1 MNPPRP
7 FNRGPTV
14 KPFIGCPQSDWQE
27 WFETIRGLL
36 DSFPSMPSELSI
48 SCLTA
53 QIKPHNQRIYGWT
66 DKCAFLQHQQ
76 GKYSMADWLDHV
88 QDQVI
93 STATTRTSAYTEL
106 MELVFSF

>member
-1 MNPPRP
+1 MC
-7 FNRGPTV
+7 V
-14 KPFIGCPQSDWQE
+14 
-27 WFETIRGLL
+27 
-36 DSFPSMPSELSI
+36 
-48 SCLTA
+48 TA
-53 QIKPHNQRIYGWT
+53 KRKERREAMT
-66 DKCAFLQHQQ
+66 DKCAFLQHQY